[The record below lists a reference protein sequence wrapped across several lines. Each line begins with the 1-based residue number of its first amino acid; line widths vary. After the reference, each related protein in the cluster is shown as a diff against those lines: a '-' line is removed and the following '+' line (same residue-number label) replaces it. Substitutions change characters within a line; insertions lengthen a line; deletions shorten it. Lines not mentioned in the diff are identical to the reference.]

1 MSPSTSHESG
11 GAAASSAALPAP
23 RWIRIVGAIA
33 VPWNL
38 IGLGTFLADTG
49 LFGPSAVAPG
59 VAAMPMLVFVAY
71 GVSCITGVVGS
82 VGLALLRRWSRAL
95 LWISAI
101 AAVID
106 WGWVLAYAKG
116 ASVPLAVMVLVG
128 AALMVALSEMATRRG
143 WLR

>member
-1 MSPSTSHESG
+1 MSPSTSHQG
-11 GAAASSAALPAP
+11 ADAAAPPP

-38 IGLGTFLADTG
+38 IGLGTFLADAG
-49 LFGPSAVAPG
+49 MFGPAAVAPG

-71 GVSCITGVVGS
+71 GVSCVTGVVGS

-95 LWISAI
+95 LWISAV

-106 WGWVLAYAKG
+106 WGWVLGYATG
-116 ASVPLAVMVLVG
+116 ASVPLGATVLLV
-128 AALMVALSEMATRRG
+128 AALLVVLSEMAARRG
-143 WLR
+143 WLA